1 MDLLILKN
9 KGPSSQSYG
18 FSRSHVCMW
27 ELDCKESWAPKNWC
41 FWTVVLEKTLWQ
53 SPGQE
58 IQLVH
63 PEGNQS
69 WIFIGRTVAEAETP
83 ILWPPDAKNWLIRKD
98 PDAEKDW
105 RQEKG
110 TTEDNMMASLT
121 KWTWVWVNSG
131 SWWWTRRPGV
141 LQSMGWQRARHDWL
155 TELNWIFKNV
165 VFGWYRYS
173 VGFFLYFGR
182 LYVSFLWYSR
192 NMNYNKLVIFLHLPA
207 GSFAQ
212 GRSYQ
217 VCQEADDANTEN
229 KIEMYRYW
237 VKNTHLVH
245 SLV

>member
-1 MDLLILKN
+1 MLKL
-9 KGPSSQSYG
+9 KLQYFGHLMRRTDS
-18 FSRSHVCMW
+18 
-27 ELDCKESWAPKNWC
+27 
-41 FWTVVLEKTLWQ
+41 LEKTLML
-53 SPGQE
+53 GK
-58 IQLVH
+58 I
-63 PEGNQS
+63 EGRRRERQKM
-69 WIFIGRTVAEAETP
+69 T
-83 ILWPPDAKNWLIRKD
+83 WL
-98 PDAEKDW
+98 
-105 RQEKG
+105 
-110 TTEDNMMASLT
+110 MASLT

-131 SWWWTRRPGV
+131 SWWWTRKPGV
-141 LQSMGWQRARHDWL
+141 LQSMGWQRVRHDWL
-155 TELNWIFKNV
+155 TELNWILKNV

-182 LYVSFLWYSR
+182 LYVFLWYIR
-192 NMNYNKLVIFLHLPA
+192 NMNYNKLVISLHLPA